1 MVIPLSNI
9 EPGTKAEVVW
19 IASPPPMAAR
29 LDGLGFSP
37 REIVSCVLKKGRRG
51 MRAYLV
57 RGAVI
62 ALRRD
67 NAREIFVRPLPEE
80 DAPAFRL
87 PGRAPESSGLS
98 SADFSQLRLPSSP
111 GVSVTA
117 VSAIAPSS

>member
-80 DAPAFRL
+80 DPAQPDSFH
-87 PGRAPESSGLS
+87 P
-98 SADFSQLRLPSSP
+98 
-111 GVSVTA
+111 
-117 VSAIAPSS
+117 

>member
-37 REIVSCVLKKGRRG
+37 QELRRG

-80 DAPAFRL
+80 DPARPDSFH
-87 PGRAPESSGLS
+87 P
-98 SADFSQLRLPSSP
+98 
-111 GVSVTA
+111 
-117 VSAIAPSS
+117 